1 MSTTRTLMTTGLEVG
16 DPQDAERRAATLL
29 YRHQTDGGA
38 EYLCSKHINGCD
50 EGDLSFAV
58 VRLDGRP
65 ELLGVYRAAPV
76 MLAALRELE
85 RGIRLW
91 ISEGVSDE
99 ALTRAQAAI
108 RAATGEA

>member
-1 MSTTRTLMTTGLEVG
+1 MNWYAGKGSGGQGTVIEEDTGRTVAVAYDEK
-16 DPQDAERRAATLL
+16 DAALLAA
-29 YRHQTDGGA
+29 A
-38 EYLCSKHINGCD
+38 
-50 EGDLSFAV
+50 
-58 VRLDGRP
+58 P
-65 ELLGVYRAAPV
+65 EL
-76 MLAALRELE
+76 LAALRELE